1 MPHLLIHCFSIA
13 FSITFVYHID
23 NANNNYFVSIMI
35 TYICYYVNN
44 NLQKRGETM
53 FNIDVRNAIKNA
65 GLFGYEVAAALHI
78 SETSFS
84 RAIARSELT
93 DSRKEQIFK
102 AIEEIAKGKK
112 TAP

>member
-1 MPHLLIHCFSIA
+1 
-13 FSITFVYHID
+13 
-23 NANNNYFVSIMI
+23 
-35 TYICYYVNN
+35 
-44 NLQKRGETM
+44 M

-102 AIEEIAKGKK
+102 AIEEIAKRKK